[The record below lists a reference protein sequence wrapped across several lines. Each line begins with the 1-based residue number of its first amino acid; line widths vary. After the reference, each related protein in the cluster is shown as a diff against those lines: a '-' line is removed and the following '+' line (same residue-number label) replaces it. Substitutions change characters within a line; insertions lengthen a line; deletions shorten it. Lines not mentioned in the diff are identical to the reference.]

1 MPRRALATALL
12 VLGVLAS
19 ACTATDSTTGP
30 VATPRPTSSIEPT
43 PTTPPTPTP
52 APPLPTATPDPVAGA
67 AGPDRPTIDELLA
80 LDVPLNIAHAGGDQ
94 LAPHSTLYAMS
105 VAVEE
110 GANLLELDVR
120 LTADGELVV
129 HHDDTV
135 DRTTGSTGR
144 VDALSLDQL
153 QALDNAYWFSPQ
165 CWPCQDRPIEE
176 YVYRGMRTGDVQPPE
191 GVSPDDFSV
200 PTFRQ
205 VVERFP
211 TMAFDVEIKGTGLA
225 AVATASALASE
236 IADLGVGASTVVVAF
251 DDAVL
256 AAFEALAPTVETSP
270 GQAELTE
277 WFLLRLPLD
286 GEHRILQVPPA
297 FDGVP
302 VLTADF
308 WARADEQGLDV
319 WVWMDDPAR
328 QENLAFYQ
336 ELIAQGAD
344 GIIAG
349 RPNEMAAALL

>member
-1 MPRRALATALL
+1 MPRRALTFLAALGL
-12 VLGVLAS
+12 LAS

-30 VATPRPTSSIEPT
+30 LATPRPTSSIAPT
-43 PTTPPTPTP
+43 PSTAPTPTP
-52 APPLPTATPDPVAGA
+52 TPPPAAPAPDPAVD
-67 AGPDRPTIDELLA
+67 PDLVRRPTIDELLA

-94 LAPHSTLYAMS
+94 LAPHSTLFAMS

-110 GANLLELDVR
+110 GANILELDVR
-120 LTADGELVV
+120 LTGDAALVV

-135 DRTTGSTGR
+135 DRTTGNTGR
-144 VDALSLDQL
+144 VDALALAEL

-165 CWPCQDRPIEE
+165 CWPCRDRPLEE
-176 YVYRGMRTGDVQPPE
+176 YVYRGMRTGEVPPPE
-191 GVSPDDFSV
+191 GATADDFAV

-211 TMAFDVEIKGTGLA
+211 TTAFDVEIKGTGLA
-225 AVATASALASE
+225 AVATASILAAEIRALGIE
-236 IADLGVGASTVVVAF
+236 ENTVVVAF

-256 AAFEALAPTVETSP
+256 RAFEALAPEVETSP

-286 GEHRILQVPPA
+286 GDHRILQVPPA
-297 FDGVP
+297 FEGVP

-308 WARADEQGLDV
+308 WERADEAGLDV
-319 WVWMDDPAR
+319 WVWMDDPAS
-328 QENLAFYQ
+328 QENLEFYQ

>member
-1 MPRRALATALL
+1 MPRRAALTCVAVLAL
-12 VLGVLAS
+12 LAS

-30 VATPRPTSSIEPT
+30 IATPRPTSSIAPT
-43 PTTPPTPTP
+43 PTTPSTPTP
-52 APPLPTATPDPVAGA
+52 APPSPTPTADPA
-67 AGPDRPTIDELLA
+67 AADQPPRPTIDELLA

-94 LAPHSTLYAMS
+94 LAPHSTLFAMS
-105 VAVEE
+105 RAVEE

-120 LTADGELVV
+120 LTADAALVV

-144 VDALSLDQL
+144 VDALSLAEL
-153 QALDNAYWFSPQ
+153 QALDNAYWFSPE
-165 CWPCQDRPIEE
+165 CWPCRDRPIEE
-176 YVYRGMRTGDVQPPE
+176 YVYRGVRTGDVPPPA
-191 GVSPDDFSV
+191 GASPDDFAV

-211 TMAFDVEIKGTGLA
+211 TMAFDVEIKGSGLG
-225 AVATASALASE
+225 AVATASILASE
-236 IADLGVGASTVVVAF
+236 LQALGIEESTVVVAF
-251 DDAVL
+251 DDSVL
-256 AAFEALAPTVETSP
+256 SAFETLAPDIETSP
-270 GQAELTE
+270 GQTELTE

-286 GEHRILQVPPA
+286 GDHRILQVPPA
-297 FDGVP
+297 FEGVP

-308 WARADEQGLDV
+308 WERADAAGLDV

-328 QENLAFYQ
+328 QERLEFYQ